1 MLTNTE
7 IYDCIR
13 DCLQLKITAAEFVEA
28 IKANPEI
35 VDAIRSKLP
44 FEHEPHDNIW
54 SQYPIEVEALVVC
67 DFDLFH
73 ILTKGYYSL
82 ASTLTCA
89 QGYKL
94 LFDLFHV
101 DFPDVTYSSYYEQI
115 ELLAIDTV
123 PEIIDS
129 PEAASAIMEVI
140 EKSFGIKTGQKK
152 FIRDELKKLFH
163 LEKGAKRPQWIQSSL
178 WPLDANGEPMEF
190 ISQTREG
197 DRVNYKFYSPTLKE
211 YRVVDDFY

>member
-1 MLTNTE
+1 MLTKTE

-28 IKANPEI
+28 IKTNPEI
-35 VDAIRSKLP
+35 VDVIRSKLP
-44 FEHEPHDNIW
+44 LDHDPHDSIW
-54 SQYPIEVEALVVC
+54 NQYPVDVEALIAC

-89 QGYKL
+89 EGYKL

-101 DFPDVTYSSYYEQI
+101 DFPDVTYSSYYEKI
-115 ELLAIDTV
+115 SLLAFDTV

-129 PEAASAIMEVI
+129 PEAASAIMKVI
-140 EKSFGIKTGQKK
+140 EKSLEIKTGQQK

-163 LEKGAKRPQWIQSSL
+163 LEKGAKRPRWIQSSL

-197 DRVNYKFYSPTLKE
+197 DRVCYKFYSPALKE
-211 YRVVDDFY
+211 YRIVDDFY